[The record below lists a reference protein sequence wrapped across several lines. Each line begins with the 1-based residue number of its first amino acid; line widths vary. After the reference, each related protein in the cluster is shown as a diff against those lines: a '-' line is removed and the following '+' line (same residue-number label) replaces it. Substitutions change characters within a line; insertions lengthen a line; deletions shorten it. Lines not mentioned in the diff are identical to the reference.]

1 MRWNSSE
8 SSLCDPDT
16 DASSC
21 RHAKLCI
28 PVPVLIKDAV
38 FSGEYGVERIV
49 KIQSSSIVN
58 DTTPLLNAYGV
69 WSMLANL
76 N

>member
-1 MRWNSSE
+1 MR
-8 SSLCDPDT
+8 P
-16 DASSC
+16 
-21 RHAKLCI
+21 RHGRLAL
-28 PVPVLIKDAV
+28 PTRQAGIKYAV

-58 DTTPLLNAYGV
+58 DTTPLLKAYGV